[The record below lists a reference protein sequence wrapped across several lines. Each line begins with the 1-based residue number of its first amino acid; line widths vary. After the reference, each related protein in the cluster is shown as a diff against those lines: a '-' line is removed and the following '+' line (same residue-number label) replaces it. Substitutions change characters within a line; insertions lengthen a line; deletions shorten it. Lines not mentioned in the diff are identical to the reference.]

1 MKPAASAHDG
11 GRPVVVVAWTKGVR
25 HSSIRSRVGVPK
37 VKSSAPQP
45 VRSSRVAWQVVPDRS
60 CSATSGQASEW
71 QYRATTSL
79 QTAES
84 EAPDPEQAV
93 SQARVPMTNT
103 YLLMALP
110 RYSQRGKRAH
120 MSQTY
125 LSLTVELPEEA
136 SEAVQDLLHEA
147 GALGLEVRDRETPTM
162 PGVRGPNAGESIVIG
177 YFEDRE
183 TAEAARDEVAE
194 SFPNARL
201 GLDEQPQQD
210 WSNEWKSLIKSVH
223 VGRLWVGPPWDVG
236 NAPEGA
242 VRLVIEPKMA
252 FGTGDH
258 PTTSLCLAAVDA
270 FMADHP
276 GASVLDVGTGTGVLA
291 IAAKK
296 LGAGHVVAT
305 DNDPTSVELAQ
316 ENLTDNGTPDI
327 DVSGKELTAVEGTFD
342 LVLANILANTLI
354 ELAPLIAPKAKDRLV
369 LAGVLSHQRAD
380 VEAAYRNL
388 GFTVLPGATQGE
400 WVRIDLKR

>member
-1 MKPAASAHDG
+1 
-11 GRPVVVVAWTKGVR
+11 
-25 HSSIRSRVGVPK
+25 
-37 VKSSAPQP
+37 
-45 VRSSRVAWQVVPDRS
+45 
-60 CSATSGQASEW
+60 
-71 QYRATTSL
+71 
-79 QTAES
+79 
-84 EAPDPEQAV
+84 
-93 SQARVPMTNT
+93 
-103 YLLMALP
+103 
-110 RYSQRGKRAH
+110 

-136 SEAVQDLLHEA
+136 SEAVQDLLHES

-162 PGVRGPNAGESIVIG
+162 PGVKPPNAGESIVIG
-177 YFEDRE
+177 YFEDRP
-183 TAEAARDEVAE
+183 TAESARDSVAE
-194 SFPNARL
+194 SFPDARL

-223 VGRLWVGPPWDVG
+223 VGRLWVGPPWDVA
-236 NAPEGA
+236 NAPAGA

-270 FMADHP
+270 YMTDHP

-296 LGAGHVVAT
+296 LGAGRVVAT